1 MDRSSRAPLASAAAI
16 VIGLLIA
23 TVPSAI
29 SAADNNVSIV
39 DFAFQP
45 KAVSI
50 TTGSTVTWT
59 NKAGQAHTVTA
70 DNGSFDS
77 SQLAPNDSF
86 ANVFDTAGTFAY
98 HCSIHPQ
105 MTATVVV
112 KASAATP
119 TPSGSPP
126 PTPPPGTLPPDFGV
140 TPSPSA
146 SVAGSVAALPSPSA
160 GTLAPTDS
168 GSGALVWI
176 VLAVVVAASVAALLL
191 SRRSRR

>member
-1 MDRSSRAPLASAAAI
+1 MDRISRAALAGAAAI
-16 VIGLLIA
+16 VIDLIIA
-23 TVPSAI
+23 TVPSPT
-29 SAADNNVSIV
+29 SAADNRVSIV

-45 KAVSI
+45 KSVTVTAG
-50 TTGSTVTWT
+50 TAVTWT
-59 NKAGQAHTVTA
+59 NEAGQAHTVTS
-70 DNGSFDS
+70 DGGSFDS
-77 SQLAPNDSF
+77 GQLAANDSF

-112 KASAATP
+112 KAAAATP

-126 PTPPPGTLPPDFGV
+126 PTPPPGTLPPDFGE

-160 GTLAPTDS
+160 GTSTPTDS
-168 GSGALVWI
+168 GSGALLWI
-176 VLAVVVAASVAALLL
+176 VLAVVVAAGVAALLL
-191 SRRSRR
+191 SRRGRR